1 MHSVRIGGS
10 ARRPARPFVRRA
22 ATALGL
28 TLAAAAAVLGA
39 LVAGLA
45 GAALVARPCVVA
57 GNSMEPALHADD
69 VILVVR
75 SHALPRSFARGDIV
89 VVRLMRL
96 NLLGK
101 GPGVPIVK
109 RIVAAAGD
117 VVEAREDDGLYVNG
131 RRLDGVPAPFSA
143 KVVRG
148 RFYRYR
154 RGADVFEVMPSGEL
168 TPLAPAEWITI
179 ERAAPDPLPAG
190 AFFALGDNAVTS
202 LDSLRF
208 GPVRRDE
215 IEGRAVAIVYPFDRQ
230 SLLAR
235 AR

>member
-1 MHSVRIGGS
+1 MRM
-10 ARRPARPFVRRA
+10 RRFHRRA
-22 ATALGL
+22 GLLLAL
-28 TLAAAAAVLGA
+28 TLT
-39 LVAGLA
+39 
-45 GAALVARPCVVA
+45 GAALVARPCIVA
-57 GNSMEPALHADD
+57 GTSMEPALRGDD

-75 SHALPRSFARGDIV
+75 SAGRLLPIARGEIV
-89 VVRLMRL
+89 VIRLARF
-96 NLLGK
+96 NLLGQ
-101 GPGVPIVK
+101 GANVAIVK
-109 RIVAAAGD
+109 RLVGLPGD
-117 VVEAREDDGLYVNG
+117 VVDAREEEGLFVNG
-131 RRLDGVPAPFSA
+131 ERLPEVPVPFSA

-215 IEGRAVAIVYPFDRQ
+215 IEGTAVAIVYPFDRR